1 MLENVT
7 IEPADGYA
15 NGVRLVS
22 GAAPVS
28 PSLRWAT
35 WYGLDAN
42 KTFRFE
48 FRWTGIPKGGA
59 GEGEGMYTP
68 WSRWKTTEHAA
79 DSCGPTTSKAD
90 DMFHWSIALSRIADV
105 STMTGSGV
113 WSYESR
119 EYDQIKAEVRITS
132 VKPGGYQDD
141 QCSVYTFF
149 IGAYPKFSVDDMYMQ
164 GDWLVIAYSAPG
176 WTRKDDRWEILSFTK
191 GGRDV
196 LARSWGHQA
205 GKVDRFGWVTV
216 PKSAL
221 QQLLQ
226 EGDRVNLHIRWN
238 AAYRDIQLEW
248 GEWSGQVAVSG
259 HGSAN
264 RPTGG
269 VVVNPDGS
277 ISVGVGDSGQGGGPI
292 DSWQV
297 TIQGGGT
304 EFDSAEADKLS
315 PTVMLRYP
323 PLDVP
328 VTIQIQGSTAT
339 GGTGGIVEQTVTVP
353 SRGVAMLDPVDSTG
367 ERVGRQVKAAYN
379 LEWDRDASR
388 DKEVVKFAGRPRPSV
403 AFGKGGEASVTAKWS
418 VPWDGKATLADV
430 RALGDAGYVVA
441 RFPGGERYLLAVDS
455 VKTAESCG
463 SRVTEASISG
473 QEVV

>member
-48 FRWTGIPKGGA
+48 FRWTGIPKGGT

-68 WSRWKTTEHAA
+68 WSQWKTTEHAA

-176 WTRKDDRWEILSFTK
+176 WNRKDDRWEILSFTK

-304 EFDSAEADKLS
+304 EFDNAAVQGVS
-315 PTVMLRYP
+315 PRALLKYP

-328 VTIQIQGSTAT
+328 VTVQIQGSTAT
-339 GGTGGIVEQTVTVP
+339 GGTSDVVEQTVVVP
-353 SRGVAMLDPVDSTG
+353 SRGVALFDPVGPSG
-367 ERVGRQVKAAYN
+367 EREGEQARAAYD
-379 LEWDRDASR
+379 LEWYRDAAR
-388 DKEVVKFAGRPRPSV
+388 DKEVVKFAGRARPSA
-403 AFGKGGEASVTAKWS
+403 AFGDGGEASVSVKWTAPWKDG
-418 VPWDGKATLADV
+418 VPDPSV
-430 RALGDAGYVVA
+430 RALAGAGYVVA
-441 RFPGGERYLLAVDS
+441 RFPGGERYLLAMDS
-455 VKTAESCG
+455 VKTSESFG
-463 SRVTEASISG
+463 GRFTEVSVGG
-473 QEVV
+473 QEVS